1 MRNLELF
8 VEVEVG
14 NSLDIDKMIDVDSV
28 YLLKGWFII
37 FFKDNC

>member
-14 NSLDIDKMIDVDSV
+14 NSLDIDKMIIVDSD